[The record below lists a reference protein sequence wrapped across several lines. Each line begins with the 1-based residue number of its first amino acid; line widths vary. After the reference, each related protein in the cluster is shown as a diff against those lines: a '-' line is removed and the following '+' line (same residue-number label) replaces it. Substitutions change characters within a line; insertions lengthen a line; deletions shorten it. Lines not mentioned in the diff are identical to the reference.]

1 MTSGIHD
8 ITLSMDESANAVMS
22 VAAEASDLVT
32 AISDIQSE
40 TDHNRKVSSDMDEQV
55 QRFKKL

>member
-1 MTSGIHD
+1 MTL
-8 ITLSMDESANAVMS
+8 TMDESANAVTS

-40 TDHNRKVSSDMDEQV
+40 TDHNRKVSADMDEQV